1 MPRGPKKTTA
11 KTIRTE
17 ITALQKKVKTRQEK
31 IEQYKDEIRVFR
43 SEIKKLERQETK
55 LLQDEFVEKMFALS
69 RKHHVPIEDVADAF
83 SFLTELRNDTEN
95 QSKTL
100 EFLRDYFRQEGNK
113 AGLAWIDSVER
124 WIRE

>member
-17 ITALQKKVKTRQEK
+17 ITALQKKVEAKKEK

-83 SFLTELRNDTEN
+83 SFLTELRNDTKN

-100 EFLRDYFRQEGNK
+100 EFLRDYFRQEGNT